1 MLRFRYQVICLLR
14 GDVALLPLV
23 VDGLWL
29 VQPDAYEDLQLKSRE
44 ISVRQMFIQFPE
56 IRKQLWG
63 GDFWSDEDRN
73 G

>member
-14 GDVALLPLV
+14 GDVVLLPLV

-29 VQPDAYEDLQLKSRE
+29 VQPNAYEDLQLKSRE
-44 ISVRQMFIQFPE
+44 IIVRQMFIQFPE